1 MVKTTTE
8 FSKSLKSLE
17 SLISRNIP
25 SVNFNNR
32 PLGEVDLLV
41 IHCASLP
48 EGEYN
53 NTILEEL
60 FSGAISPNTL
70 LQLGLAGDL
79 QVSTHLYIKRDGEI
93 IQFVPLDKRAWH
105 AGQSEFQGRTN
116 CNDFSI
122 GIELQG
128 TVTTEFTQAQYVAL
142 IKLTKIIMDLYPKI
156 TPDRI
161 VGHSVIA
168 PSRKQD
174 PGVKFNWQF
183 YLANITS
190 NITL

>member
-1 MVKTTTE
+1 MIKNKTGSVASKGLLTTVTH
-8 FSKSLKSLE
+8 
-17 SLISRNIP
+17 IP
-25 SVNFNNR
+25 SINFNQR
-32 PLGEVDLLV
+32 PGLDIDLLV

-48 EGEYN
+48 EGEFE

-60 FSGAISPNTL
+60 FSGQISSSKL
-70 LQLGLAGDL
+70 EELGLARDL
-79 QVSTHLYIKRDGEI
+79 QVSTHLYIKRNGEI
-93 IQFVPLDKRAWH
+93 IQFVPFDKRAWH
-105 AGQSEFQGRTN
+105 AGVSEFEGRKN

-128 TVTTEFTQAQYVAL
+128 TVTTEFTQAQYAAL
-142 IKLTKIIMDLYPKI
+142 IDVTKIIMDLYPKI
-156 TPDRI
+156 TANRI
-161 VGHSVIA
+161 VGHSAIA
-168 PSRKQD
+168 PVRKQD